1 MAEVLVGLSL
11 TCHLP
16 PGAADE
22 SDHRSQ
28 SSADITDFFKAAHDV
43 GHDLARKRA
52 DFTLMGWL
60 LRICPLD
67 RLNIALCK
75 QTEALSNR
83 CASLAATDCIELAVL
98 LQACNRL
105 H

>member
-1 MAEVLVGLSL
+1 MRWGPCAYNGSGCHIHSAIKLKHQGLPS
-11 TCHLP
+11 HHS
-16 PGAADE
+16 AAP
-22 SDHRSQ
+22 
-28 SSADITDFFKAAHDV
+28 AAA
-43 GHDLARKRA
+43 LLA

-67 RLNIALCK
+67 QLNIALCK

-83 CASLAATDCIELAVL
+83 CASLAAPDCIELAVV

>member
-1 MAEVLVGLSL
+1 MKHAVLAYVVIFSV
-11 TCHLP
+11 LP
-16 PGAADE
+16 LE
-22 SDHRSQ
+22 NQ
-28 SSADITDFFKAAHDV
+28 T
-43 GHDLARKRA
+43 KRA

>member
-1 MAEVLVGLSL
+1 MGGEGYRLHQLGKRP
-11 TCHLP
+11 HL
-16 PGAADE
+16 AC
-22 SDHRSQ
+22 
-28 SSADITDFFKAAHDV
+28 FV
-43 GHDLARKRA
+43 A

-83 CASLAATDCIELAVL
+83 CASFAATDCIELAVL

>member
-1 MAEVLVGLSL
+1 MQTRERSLALHYLAGGAVG
-11 TCHLP
+11 TY
-16 PGAADE
+16 AQEDY
-22 SDHRSQ
+22 RSRSCVPLQ
-28 SSADITDFFKAAHDV
+28 
-43 GHDLARKRA
+43 A